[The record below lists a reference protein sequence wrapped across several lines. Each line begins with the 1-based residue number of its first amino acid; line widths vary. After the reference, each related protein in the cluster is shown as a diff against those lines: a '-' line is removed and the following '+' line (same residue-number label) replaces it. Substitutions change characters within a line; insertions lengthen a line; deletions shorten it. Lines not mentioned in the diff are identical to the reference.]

1 MNKKGFTLIE
11 LLVTISI
18 MALILILVMP
28 SITALRSSNESRSY
42 EYYGEAMVE
51 AAKVYVTKE
60 GEDINSLGAANWTGC
75 VDITY
80 ADLIAADLIDP
91 YSDEG
96 YDCSDAVVRYTRGT
110 SGKDNSYQ
118 YNMTCKQVSN
128 DETVF
133 THNDFNI
140 NNTCSV
146 TSLDE

>member
-80 ADLIAADLIDP
+80 ADLIAADLIAP
-91 YSDEG
+91 YSDEKF
-96 YDCSDAVVRYTRGT
+96 DCSAAVVRYTKGT
-110 SGKDNSYQ
+110 TGKDNSYQ
-118 YNMTCKQVSN
+118 YNMTCKQISN
-128 DETVF
+128 NETVF
-133 THNDFNI
+133 THNEFNI

-146 TSLDE
+146 TSLDK